1 MIILGIDPGSTRIGY
16 GIINSGKELSLI
28 AYGVIETNRKK
39 SSASLSEQRS
49 GNKLAQLLI
58 KSSTALR
65 ELMNLYQPDKV
76 GIEKL
81 FFTKNVKTGIE
92 VAQARGALINEI
104 ARYNIPI
111 EEFTPSEIKLAV
123 TGYGNADKKSVAK
136 IVYKILR
143 TEPIKGH
150 DDASDAL
157 AVAITASQ
165 KREWGY

>member
-16 GIINSGKELSLI
+16 GLINTGRELSVV
-28 AYGVIETNRKK
+28 AYGVIEINRKK
-39 SSASLSEQRS
+39 IALSKHGSHNE
-49 GNKLAQLLI
+49 LAQLLQQA
-58 KSSTALR
+58 SSGLR
-65 ELMNLYQPDKV
+65 DLITTYEPEKI

-81 FFTKNVKTGIE
+81 YFTKNVKTGIE
-92 VAQARGALINEI
+92 VAQARGALINEM
-104 ARYNIPI
+104 ARYQIPI

-136 IVYKILR
+136 MVAKILR
-143 TEPIKGH
+143 MDSIKGY

-165 KREWGY
+165 KREWGLK

>member
-16 GIINSGKELSLI
+16 GIISTGKELSAV
-28 AYGVIETNRKK
+28 AYGVIEISRKK
-39 SSASLSEQRS
+39 ISASKHGSHNE
-49 GNKLAQLLI
+49 LAQLLQQA
-58 KSSTALR
+58 SSGLR
-65 ELMNLYQPDKV
+65 DLITTYEPEKI

-92 VAQARGALINEI
+92 VAQARGALINEM
-104 ARYNIPI
+104 ARYQIPI

-136 IVYKILR
+136 MTAKILHMDSI
-143 TEPIKGH
+143 EGH

-157 AVAITASQ
+157 AVAIAASQ
-165 KREWGY
+165 KREWDSK

>member
-16 GIINSGKELSLI
+16 GIIKANRELSLI
-28 AYGVIETNRKK
+28 AYGVIEVSREK
-39 SSASLSEQRS
+39 SPASLSSRKS
-49 GNKLAQLLI
+49 GNELAQLLT

-65 ELMNLYQPDKV
+65 ELMDLYQPEKV

-123 TGYGNADKKSVAK
+123 TGYGNSDKKSVAK
-136 IVYKILR
+136 MVYKILR
-143 TEPIKGH
+143 TDPIKGH

-165 KREWGY
+165 TRK

>member
-16 GIINSGKELSLI
+16 GIISTGRELSMV
-28 AYGVIETNRKK
+28 AYGVIEIDRKK
-39 SSASLSEQRS
+39 ISLSCHGSHNE
-49 GNKLAQLLI
+49 LAQLLQQA
-58 KSSTALR
+58 SAGLR
-65 ELMNLYQPDKV
+65 ELITTYQPEKI

-92 VAQARGALINEI
+92 VAQARGALINEM
-104 ARYNIPI
+104 AHYQIPI
-111 EEFTPSEIKLAV
+111 EEYTPSEIKLSV

-136 IVYKILR
+136 MVAKILR
-143 TEPIKGH
+143 MDSVKGY

-165 KREWGY
+165 KREWNS